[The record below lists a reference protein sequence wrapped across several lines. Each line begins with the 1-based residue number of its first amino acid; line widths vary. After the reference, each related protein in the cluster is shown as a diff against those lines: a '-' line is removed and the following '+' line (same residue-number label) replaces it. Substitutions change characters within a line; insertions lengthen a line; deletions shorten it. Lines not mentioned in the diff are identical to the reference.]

1 MWVRLLNEQIR
12 ELSYTARLAGISL
25 NVTWNGENMGFM
37 FFSYNE
43 GYQSFFEEALKE
55 LQTFVP
61 TKELFESKKTA
72 FVTGMKNSLLGEP
85 FNRLDDLRSMCLGNM
100 TLSVE
105 DLIQEAEKMTY
116 ESFRATQKDWL
127 QNLHIRWLI

>member
-1 MWVRLLNEQIR
+1 
-12 ELSYTARLAGISL
+12 
-25 NVTWNGENMGFM
+25 MGFM

>member
-1 MWVRLLNEQIR
+1 
-12 ELSYTARLAGISL
+12 
-25 NVTWNGENMGFM
+25 MGFQ
-37 FFSYNE
+37 FYSYNE

-61 TKELFESKKTA
+61 SKELFESKKTA

-105 DLIQEAEKMTY
+105 DLI
-116 ESFRATQKDWL
+116 
-127 QNLHIRWLI
+127 